1 MEELSPWLLAGVAL
15 IEIAAVEAAEKG
27 VGVF

>member
-1 MEELSPWLLAGVAL
+1 MQELSPWLLAGAAL
-15 IEIAAVEAAEKG
+15 LETAAVEAAEQI